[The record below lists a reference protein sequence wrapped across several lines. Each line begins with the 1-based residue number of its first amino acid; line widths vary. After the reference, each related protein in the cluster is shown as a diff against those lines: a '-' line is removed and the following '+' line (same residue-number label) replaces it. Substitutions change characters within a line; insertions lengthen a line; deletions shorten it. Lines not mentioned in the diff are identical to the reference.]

1 MIISYNIHVYFFHCT
16 RWHHE
21 QLAVDDVEGTAITN
35 LRFADKN
42 IIMEHWFILLQ
53 NAALIVLHVFYNGV
67 DFEGRFL

>member
-1 MIISYNIHVYFFHCT
+1 MV
-16 RWHHE
+16 
-21 QLAVDDVEGTAITN
+21 VDDVEGTAITN